1 MNPYQKY
8 SLAKVEWLKANPGAT
23 PEQIEQAFQAI
34 ARKLGV

>member
-23 PEQIEQAFQAI
+23 PEQIEQACKVI
-34 ARKLGV
+34 AQKLGV